1 MLVQEAMIARIRDL
15 CQQDERVVA
24 ALLYGSFTR
33 GEGDAFS
40 DIDAALFFVD
50 DALCV
55 LNQQSWVQQIA
66 PVALYVD
73 DDFGHHTAIFTNLIR
88 GEFHFEPASAM
99 ATVES
104 WQGNAWFGN
113 LDAAVLVDRTG
124 RLTHHLQALTGP
136 PPNRDTPAGGQRLSA
151 NFINAVLLGIN
162 VLTRGEVARA
172 LEVLAHVHR
181 NLLWLARLLEHATE
195 HWPTPARVV
204 EQDLSVAAYA
214 RYVACTATAQ
224 KDALGM
230 AYRASWAWGKEMMQ
244 SLAQR
249 HNLSIPDE
257 LLAQM
262 DRRLLEQQ
270 YGGHEQHDNRRVV

>member
-1 MLVQEAMIARIRDL
+1 MPVQEAMIARLRNL
-15 CQQDERVVA
+15 CLQDEHVVA

-40 DIDAALFFVD
+40 DIEAALFFVD
-50 DALCV
+50 DALRT
-55 LNQQSWVQQIA
+55 LDQRAWVQQIA
-66 PVALYVD
+66 PVALYFD

-88 GEFHFEPASAM
+88 GEFHIEPLSAV

-124 RLTHHLQALTGP
+124 KLTHHLQALTGP

-151 NFINAVLLGIN
+151 NFINAVLLGTN

-172 LEVLAHVHR
+172 MEVLAHVHR
-181 NLLWLARLLEHATE
+181 NLLWMARLLEHATE
-195 HWPTPARVV
+195 HWPTPARAA
-204 EQDLSVAAYA
+204 EQDLSAVACA

-224 KDALGM
+224 QDALWM
-230 AYRASWAWGKEMMQ
+230 AYRASWIWGREMMQ
-244 SLAQR
+244 ALARR
-249 HNLSIPDE
+249 HNLSVPGA

-270 YGGHEQHDNRRVV
+270 YGGHGQR

>member
-40 DIDAALFFVD
+40 DIEAALFFVD

-55 LNQQSWVQQIA
+55 LNQQAWVQQIA

-104 WQGNAWFGN
+104 WQGNAWFPN

-124 RLTHHLQALTGP
+124 TLTQHLQALTGP
-136 PPNRDTPAGGQRLSA
+136 PPSRDTPACVQRFSA
-151 NFINAVLLGIN
+151 NFLNGVLFGTN
-162 VLTRGEVARA
+162 VLTRGEVAR
-172 LEVLAHVHR
+172 
-181 NLLWLARLLEHATE
+181 LLEHATV
-195 HWPTPARVV
+195 HWPTPAQVV
-204 EQDLSVAAYA
+204 EQYLSVAAYA

-224 KDALGM
+224 KEALGM
-230 AYRASWAWGKEMMQ
+230 AYRASWAWGKEKMQ

-249 HNLSIPDE
+249 HSLSIPDE

-270 YGGHEQHDNRRVV
+270 YGGHEQHGNRRVV